1 MTLLGEEVLPTLLFG
16 AIADLASFA
25 RSAATTSNAA
35 IVVACRGL
43 IASPSPILPHPSIF
57 VDYLPYL
64 RLITDADDAHAAAQN
79 DEGSDSTS
87 GRGSRRSARLSG
99 VTYQRV
105 LDWTPEEGRLV
116 RESGFDD

>member
-1 MTLLGEEVLPTLLFG
+1 M
-16 AIADLASFA
+16 
-25 RSAATTSNAA
+25 SNAA
-35 IVVACRGL
+35 TMVACRGL

-79 DEGSDSTS
+79 DEGSDSGAS

-99 VTYQRV
+99 VTYQRAV
-105 LDWTPEEGRLV
+105 DWTPEEARLV